1 MTQVGDRVYMGVR
14 TPRLPFV
21 GVVVSTPKGKA
32 LDLCTRGEIAAFVA
46 AFELG
51 ERLAVTVKRYKA
63 TRSQKANAYLWGVVY
78 ELMAKDQEMTPEDI
92 HDAMCE
98 RFLLNEHKRVAF
110 FNRLTGECLEVE
122 TDGRRSSKLAGEPFF
137 DFVERVRE
145 FARDFLNVHTP
156 DPDPA
161 YWRKR
166 EDAA

>member
-1 MTQVGDRVYMGVR
+1 MFDQPDVDPREFGIDPDEENCPECGDRVYMGVR

-78 ELMAKDQEMTPEDI
+78 ELMAKGQ
-92 HDAMCE
+92 
-98 RFLLNEHKRVAF
+98 
-110 FNRLTGECLEVE
+110 
-122 TDGRRSSKLAGEPFF
+122 GRRAGGNQE
-137 DFVERVRE
+137 
-145 FARDFLNVHTP
+145 
-156 DPDPA
+156 
-161 YWRKR
+161 
-166 EDAA
+166 